1 MGGGALLKGER
12 QLGSSGRK
20 ARCRR
25 GRSDTGQKTDRQ
37 TDIAAA
43 VLLVAAALIAAI
55 LLHLVSMQGSRME
68 QRLADENRI

>member
-1 MGGGALLKGER
+1 MAGVSQYRR
-12 QLGSSGRK
+12 QTDRH
-20 ARCRR
+20 R
-25 GRSDTGQKTDRQ
+25 DRQ